1 MWDVFPDDMIMDNSV
16 ELALANMDLNDPV
29 LEPIRFDDG
38 DIVEGSS
45 STPTDAEVTF
55 DIREEDAAKESNSD
69 HDDEDN
75 DVDFDD
81 DYED

>member
-1 MWDVFPDDMIMDNSV
+1 MLSWHWPTW
-16 ELALANMDLNDPV
+16 ELV
-29 LEPIRFDDG
+29 LEPITFDDG

-45 STPTDAEVTF
+45 STPIDANMALDTE
-55 DIREEDAAKESNSD
+55 EEDAAEESSGD